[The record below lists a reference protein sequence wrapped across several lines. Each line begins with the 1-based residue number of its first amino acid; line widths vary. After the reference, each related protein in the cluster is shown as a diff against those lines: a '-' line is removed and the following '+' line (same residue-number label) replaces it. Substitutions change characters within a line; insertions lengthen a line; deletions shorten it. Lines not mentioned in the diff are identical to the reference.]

1 MFVNGRD
8 EKDLQDV
15 PVALSFSAQVCR
27 MKMSLT
33 CAPRAMP
40 PCSRDPEIHT
50 EEDCVCVLLHSEM
63 ESLRK
68 TLVDAKE
75 ISKHVFTAARSASG
89 VGRVTCSSETGDSL
103 PCS

>member
-1 MFVNGRD
+1 MFVNGGN
-8 EKDLQDV
+8 EKDLRDV
-15 PVALSFSAQVCR
+15 PVALSSSAQVRR

-50 EEDCVCVLLHSEM
+50 EEDCVLLHSEL

-68 TLVDAKE
+68 TLVDVKE
-75 ISKHVFTAARSASG
+75 ISKRVFTAVRSASG
-89 VGRVTCSSETGDSL
+89 VGRVMCSSETGDSL